1 MKVKK
6 LFLVL
11 MLSFLSLTVY
21 AAEGEIKE
29 SLDIS
34 TKESVKKS
42 ITEPLP
48 PAAQIEVDF
57 VQQLPDYCGEACFV
71 MAAKRLGMDITQQ
84 DVHEASGLKRKR
96 GCYTDDLVRAGLK
109 LGVDADGYWIEDF
122 KTSEEREYY
131 LSVLKYFISLSYPV
145 IISWNEDPNDHDYS
159 SFEHFV
165 LAVGYDDEKEEM
177 TIMDPLL
184 GPAEGRRI
192 AYADFL
198 DRWQWRKW
206 GGAYGLVMYVI
217 KGRVE

>member
-1 MKVKK
+1 MKRCKI
-6 LFLVL
+6 
-11 MLSFLSLTVY
+11 SFLLILLFFFLSSY

-34 TKESVKKS
+34 TKESIK
-42 ITEPLP
+42 EPLP
-48 PAAQIEVDF
+48 PTAMIEVEF

-71 MAAKRLGMDITQQ
+71 MAVKTFGMDITQQ
-84 DVHEASGLKRKR
+84 DVHEESGLKKKR
-96 GCYTDDLVRAGLK
+96 GCYTEDLVHAGLK
-109 LGVDADGYWIEDF
+109 LGIDADGYWIEDF

-131 LSVLKYFISLSYPV
+131 LSVLKYFISQGCPV
-145 IISWNEDPNDHDYS
+145 IISWNEDPDDHDFS

-165 LAVGYDDEKEEM
+165 LAVGYDDGKGEM

-192 AYADFL
+192 IYADFL
-198 DRWQWRKW
+198 DQWQWKKLN
-206 GGAYGLVMYVI
+206 GAYGLVMYVI